1 VSPLKADP
9 IPEGRPYF
17 GYINDTTGDPSPPN
31 ARQTVAHK
39 CVADELCYGGAAG
52 GGKSDWLLV
61 EAGTVLLEHA
71 GVEAALFRRTYEELE
86 ASLILRSHALFHNL
100 VAFKLAKYEA
110 GRKRWIFFH
119 RGGNSYLW
127 FRYCARESDVYR
139 YQSAQWV
146 FLGLDEAT
154 HFTEFQ
160 YTYLTSRVRSR
171 KKQVKVKI
179 RLATNPGNV
188 GHAWVKR
195 RFIKPESVE
204 TGGVLVA
211 PEQIWHPLP
220 SPERPTAKMMSR
232 CFVPAKLTD
241 NKALMAADPDYFH
254 RLQQL
259 PEDERRMLSEGD
271 WDVWKGQMFSEFVEL
286 HRVLDSDKELR
297 AAGLTVGDVIPWHK
311 IPDAMW
317 QPPAGALV
325 FLSVDY
331 GYAAPWA
338 AYFHCVLPG
347 GRVVTFKEF
356 YVTRKRDVL
365 QAKMLREYIER
376 IWRVQAS
383 KGQEKW
389 QVAWGVMDQ
398 SMWGSRKEQGLGKS
412 IGEVYEEEFGI
423 PTKIVLKP
431 GSKDRHARVQRVK
444 AALGTAP
451 DGFPWWQITAA
462 CPNLLRT
469 LPELPH
475 DADDPEDIDTDAED
489 HAYDAVGLFWQ
500 ARPEL
505 PKSMQKAKFLDLD
518 ELSREHAL
526 AMEKKYAQKGRPGVL
541 DARGFSVI
549 H

>member
-17 GYINDTTGDPSPPN
+17 GYINDTTGDPSQPN
-31 ARQTVAHK
+31 QRQAVAHR

-86 ASLILRSHALFHNL
+86 ASLILRSHALFNNL

-110 GRKRWIFFH
+110 GRKRWVFFH

-211 PEQIWHPLP
+211 PEQIWTPLP

-241 NKALMAADPDYFH
+241 NNALMSADPDYFH

-271 WDVWKGQMFSEFVEL
+271 WDVWKGQMFSEFTEL
-286 HRVLDSDKELR
+286 HRVTGSDKELL
-297 AAGLTVGDVIPWHK
+297 AAGLTVGEVIPWHK
-311 IPDAMW
+311 LPDATW
-317 QPPAGALV
+317 QPPPGATV

-347 GRVVTFKEF
+347 GRVVTFREF
-356 YVTRKRDVL
+356 YHTRKRDVQ
-365 QAKMLREYIER
+365 QAKLLKEYIER
-376 IWRVQAS
+376 VWRNQS
-383 KGQEKW
+383 LRGQEKW
-389 QVAWGVMDQ
+389 QVLWGVMDQ

-431 GSKDRHARVQRVK
+431 GSRDRHARVQRVK
-444 AALGTAP
+444 QALGTGP

-505 PKSMQKAKFLDLD
+505 PKSAQRAKYLDLD

-526 AMEKKYAQKGRPGVL
+526 AMDKKYAQKGKPGVL
-541 DARGFSVI
+541 DTRGFSVI